1 MEEAG
6 VITRSKTQPDRPAT
20 SMVSQASQ
28 SPLQTRGKKR
38 QRPTEQS
45 EPDSPTQTQKQC
57 TFRSNVIGT
66 VGLLSKL
73 NLNNAHLEL
82 LKQTPFWMLI
92 DAIRKGKLAEKACM
106 KHDRP
111 ILSIIQNYDTNDSKF
126 LIGGDL
132 NKKKSDVAFA
142 IRRGIQEARIGVTIA
157 WAYVHCMEKIEE
169 IKDYDWAQSIAE
181 TLNTSMHKFHD
192 KPRDAT
198 GCVVAL
204 MVYEEELQETCQ
216 EAQVYGMTHPEVVDD
231 NDMETISQMM
241 QHTQSPQSPAVQRL
255 DEIHLTEKQQTSPL
269 VSTSSPEQQQAMFSQ
284 SQSQSGETMVPS
296 TYQPLDFINFSQGII
311 KEHNQMEKFCDSLLE
326 DNDQDK
332 DTMKNELEKMEKERN
347 AMKEKLQK
355 MVTMSNTMMQAQE
368 QHKFLIENTAVLEKD
383 SDAMKNQ
390 LLEMEKERHSLE
402 EKLQEMDSMSKVFKK
417 DRDEMEKQMLEMGK
431 ERDSL
436 KEMLQNADSMSNKI
450 VQTFELKT
458 AELEKQKHM
467 MLQQFEIEK
476 EKIKKDLMMQI
487 ESLKTE
493 KGQLQKY
500 LSTTEQ
506 KQKAIIVQKDAE
518 ICSLTNKLSIQP
530 QKHLPVVETDSS
542 LLTQGSEEAIHNITQ
557 TYTDEKIEQVVH
569 EVTQLY
575 STAAEKSE
583 GDNKDDNA
591 KQRPRR
597 QKMDD
602 DYYYGS
608 ITKDG
613 RKKEQIVL
621 VESDEPQA
629 ETKKLDDKIPP
640 LEKKAN
646 IVLSL
651 LPDKCQ
657 ETIRKFWELE
667 EGCTHIW
674 DCEFDDLRIYQE
686 DVRFLLCDR
695 ELTSQTFIG
704 GDQDAANRALDVV
717 RSKILNTRTILIPI
731 YCSSHYTLLELDT
744 IDQEWKFYNSI
755 LVVAYIIRQ
764 KLMKKLIQSDLTK
777 QQCLQMRADIVQAF
791 VNDPKR
797 SWTPKIYHNRME
809 NPRLQKYYDDQEL
822 LEEKKKQ
829 A

>member
-20 SMVSQASQ
+20 LMVRQATQ

-38 QRPTEQS
+38 QRHTEQS
-45 EPDSPTQTQKQC
+45 EPDSPTQTQKKC

-73 NLNNAHLEL
+73 NLNNAHLKL

-126 LIGGDL
+126 LIGGKKVAITRNDIKLIFGIAAGNKPIGDL

-142 IRRGIQEARIGVTIA
+142 TRRGIQKARIGVTIA
-157 WAYVHCMEKIEE
+157 WTYVHCMEKIEE
-169 IKDYDWAQSIAE
+169 IKDYDWAQSITE

-204 MVYEEELQETCQ
+204 MVYEEELQETCL

-255 DEIHLTEKQQTSPL
+255 DEIHLIEKQQTSPL
-269 VSTSSPEQQQAMFSQ
+269 VSTSSPEQQQVMF

-296 TYQPLDFINFSQGII
+296 TYQPLDSINFSQGVI
-311 KEHNQMEKFCDSLLE
+311 KKYNQMEKFCDSLLE
-326 DNDQDK
+326 DNDQDN
-332 DTMKNELEKMEKERN
+332 DTMKNELEEMEKECN

-368 QHKFLIENTAVLEKD
+368 QHKFLIEKTAVLEKD
-383 SDAMKNQ
+383 SDTMKNQ
-390 LLEMEKERHSLE
+390 LLEMEKQRHSLE

-417 DRDEMEKQMLEMGK
+417 DRDEMEKQMLKMGK

-436 KEMLQNADSMSNKI
+436 KEMLQNVDFMSNKI

-476 EKIKKDLMMQI
+476 KKIKKDLMMQI
-487 ESLKTE
+487 ESLTTK

-506 KQKAIIVQKDAE
+506 RQKAIIFQKDAE
-518 ICSLTNKLSIQP
+518 ICSLTNKLSLTSKLSVQL

-542 LLTQGSEEAIHNITQ
+542 LLTQRNEEAIHNITQ

-575 STAAEKSE
+575 DTAREKFE

-591 KQRPRR
+591 KQRPQR

-602 DYYYGS
+602 DNYYGS

-621 VESDEPQA
+621 VKSDEPQV
-629 ETKKLDDKIPP
+629 ETRNL
-640 LEKKAN
+640 LTR
-646 IVLSL
+646 SL
-651 LPDKCQ
+651 P
-657 ETIRKFWELE
+657 
-667 EGCTHIW
+667 
-674 DCEFDDLRIYQE
+674 
-686 DVRFLLCDR
+686 
-695 ELTSQTFIG
+695 
-704 GDQDAANRALDVV
+704 
-717 RSKILNTRTILIPI
+717 
-731 YCSSHYTLLELDT
+731 
-744 IDQEWKFYNSI
+744 
-755 LVVAYIIRQ
+755 
-764 KLMKKLIQSDLTK
+764 
-777 QQCLQMRADIVQAF
+777 
-791 VNDPKR
+791 
-797 SWTPKIYHNRME
+797 
-809 NPRLQKYYDDQEL
+809 
-822 LEEKKKQ
+822 
-829 A
+829 